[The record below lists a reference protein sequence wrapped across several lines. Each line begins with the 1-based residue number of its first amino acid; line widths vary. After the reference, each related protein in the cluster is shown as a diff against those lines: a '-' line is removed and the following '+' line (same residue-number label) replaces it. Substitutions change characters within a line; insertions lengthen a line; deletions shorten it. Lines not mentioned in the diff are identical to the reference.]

1 MIFGR
6 KRKGSGTLKDN
17 LAEWREIREGK
28 RTTADPDEGQEKDSQ
43 CFVVTAVYG
52 TPLAQEVNTMR
63 TFRDEFLL
71 RYQSGRLFVSTYY
84 RVSPPA
90 ARFISSRRHLRSFL
104 RTVLLAPVVS
114 MVKMTRSRWSHQPG

>member
-1 MIFGR
+1 VIFGR
-6 KRKGSGTLKDN
+6 KRKGSSTLKDN

-28 RTTADPDEGQEKDSQ
+28 RIAVDPDEGQEKDGQ

-63 TFRDEFLL
+63 SFRDEFLL
-71 RYQSGRLFVSTYY
+71 RYQAGRLFVSTYY

-104 RTVLLAPVVS
+104 RTMLLAPIVNL
-114 MVKMTRSRWSHQPG
+114 VKMTCSRWSH

>member
-6 KRKGSGTLKDN
+6 KRKGSGTLEDN

-28 RTTADPDEGQEKDSQ
+28 RAVVDPDEGQEKEGQ

-52 TPLAQEVNTMR
+52 SPLAQEVNTMR

-71 RYQSGRLFVSTYY
+71 RYQAGRLFVSTYY
-84 RVSPPA
+84 RVSPA
-90 ARFISSRRHLRSFL
+90 AAQFISNRRPLKSFL
-104 RTVLLAPVVS
+104 RTMLLAPTVS
-114 MVKMTRSRWSHQPG
+114 MVKMTRSRWSR

>member
-6 KRKGSGTLKDN
+6 KRKGSSTLEDN

-28 RTTADPDEGQEKDSQ
+28 RTAADPDEGQEKDGQ

-63 TFRDEFLL
+63 IFRDEFLL
-71 RYQSGRLFVSTYY
+71 RYQAGKLFVSTYY
-84 RVSPPA
+84 RVSPA
-90 ARFISSRRHLRSFL
+90 LAQFISNHRPLRSFL
-104 RTVLLAPVVS
+104 RKVLLAPTVS
-114 MVKMTRSRWSHQPG
+114 MVKMTRSRWSC

>member
-28 RTTADPDEGQEKDSQ
+28 RAVVDPDEGQEKEGQ

-52 TPLAQEVNTMR
+52 SPLAQEVNTMR

-71 RYQSGRLFVSTYY
+71 RYQAGRLFVSTYY
-84 RVSPPA
+84 RVSPA
-90 ARFISSRRHLRSFL
+90 AAQFISNRRPMRSFL
-104 RTVLLAPVVS
+104 RTMLLAPTVS
-114 MVKMTRSRWSHQPG
+114 MVKMTRSRWSR

>member
-6 KRKGSGTLKDN
+6 KRKGSSTPEDR

-28 RTTADPDEGQEKDSQ
+28 RTVVDPDEGQEKESQ

-63 TFRDEFLL
+63 VFRDEFLL
-71 RYQSGRLFVSTYY
+71 RYKAGRLFVNIYY
-84 RVSPPA
+84 RVSPPVA
-90 ARFISSRRHLRSFL
+90 KFISSRRSLKSLL
-104 RTVLLAPVVS
+104 RTVLLAPTVS
-114 MVKMTRSRWSHQPG
+114 MVKMTRNRWSR

>member
-1 MIFGR
+1 MIFGK

-28 RTTADPDEGQEKDSQ
+28 RAVVDPDEGQEKEGQ

-52 TPLAQEVNTMR
+52 SPLAQEVNTMR

-71 RYQSGRLFVSTYY
+71 RYQAGRLFVSTYY
-84 RVSPPA
+84 RVSPA
-90 ARFISSRRHLRSFL
+90 AAQFISNRRPLRSFL
-104 RTVLLAPVVS
+104 RTMLLAPTVS
-114 MVKMTRSRWSHQPG
+114 MVKMTRSRWSR

>member
-28 RTTADPDEGQEKDSQ
+28 RTVVDSDEGQEKEDQ

-52 TPLAQEVNTMR
+52 TPLAQEVNIMR
-63 TFRDEFLL
+63 VFRDEFLL
-71 RYQSGRLFVSTYY
+71 RYQAGRLFVSTYY
-84 RVSPPA
+84 RVSPA
-90 ARFISSRRHLRSFL
+90 AAQFISNRSPLRSFL
-104 RTVLLAPVVS
+104 RTVLLAPTVS
-114 MVKMTRSRWSHQPG
+114 MVKMTRSRWAR

>member
-6 KRKGSGTLKDN
+6 KRKGSSTPEDR

-28 RTTADPDEGQEKDSQ
+28 RTVVDPDEGQEKESQ

-63 TFRDEFLL
+63 VFRDEFLL
-71 RYQSGRLFVSTYY
+71 RYKAGRLFVNIYY
-84 RVSPPA
+84 RVSPPVA
-90 ARFISSRRHLRSFL
+90 QFISNRRPLRSLL
-104 RTVLLAPVVS
+104 RTVLLAPTVS
-114 MVKMTRSRWSHQPG
+114 MVKMTRNRWSR